1 VLDLRIC
8 ITYDEEVAT
17 TSVAGT
23 RHSGHPTVRNYWHPV
38 AASAEVGEQPRR
50 VTLLGQDL
58 VVFRHQDGVSVFDDV
73 CIHRGTALSLGWITE
88 GRLTCAYHGWQY
100 DRTGACVR
108 IPALP
113 EGAPI
118 PRKACATV
126 RRSDE
131 AYGLVWVAL
140 DEPCAPIPQFPNGE
154 WEDREYRGFLALSY
168 QWKTSAGRA
177 VENFMDFSHF
187 PFVHEGLLGSGDRT
201 VVEPHE
207 IVETDYG
214 FSYSFQQ
221 EEPSTVHSAE
231 DEVVT
236 WEYYLYRPFTIHL
249 KKRTSDG
256 NATLISMAAAPSAE
270 DHTHMW
276 VWIVRNYDKDPS
288 EDQRFADFSNT
299 IMEQDRVV
307 VESQRP
313 ERIPVDLREELHLK
327 VPDASGI
334 AFRRML
340 STIAQVAPFMP

>member
-1 VLDLRIC
+1 
-8 ITYDEEVAT
+8 
-17 TSVAGT
+17 
-23 RHSGHPTVRNYWHPV
+23 VRNYWHPV

-214 FSYSFQQ
+214 FLYSFQQ